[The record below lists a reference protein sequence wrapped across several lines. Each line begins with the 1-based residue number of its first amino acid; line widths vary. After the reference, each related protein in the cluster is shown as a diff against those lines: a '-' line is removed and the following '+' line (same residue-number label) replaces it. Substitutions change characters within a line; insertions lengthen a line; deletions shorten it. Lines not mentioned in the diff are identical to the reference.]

1 MRNISFSLTTA
12 QVMAQTKTVTRRLGW
27 YGLKPGDRLQAV
39 EKAMG
44 LKRGE
49 KVVKLC
55 VIEVVSVRQE
65 PLNMISDD
73 DVLREGFPGKNKG
86 WFVLF
91 FCLNN
96 GVGPLCPVNRIEF
109 KYLPT
114 V

>member
-12 QVMAQTKTVTRRLGW
+12 QVKDRTKTVTRRLGW
-27 YGLKPGDRLQAV
+27 NGLKPGDRLQAV

-55 VIEVVSVRQE
+55 IIEVVSVRQE
-65 PLNMISDD
+65 PLNMISDE
-73 DVLREGFPGKNKG
+73 DVLLEGFPGKTKE

-91 FCLNN
+91 FCLHN
-96 GVGPLCPVNRIEF
+96 GGGPLCPVSRIEF
-109 KYLPT
+109 KYLDSI
-114 V
+114 